1 MKTLREDLD
10 IRLNDLFTKILNK
23 NMGRKII
30 EQTGE
35 VISEKRNYLKAAT
48 HSILL
53 QQRHLSDV
61 YDKEI

>member
-10 IRLNDLFTKILNK
+10 IRLNDLFSKILNK

-35 VISEKRNYLKAAT
+35 VISKKRNYLKAAT
-48 HSILL
+48 HSIL
-53 QQRHLSDV
+53 
-61 YDKEI
+61 